1 MNVRCDFI
9 NVISM
14 LVVGTANTD
23 TCVLAEPVLLEME
36 DAAQVYQAETNKTGM
51 FKLVFGFV
59 VTFHTP

>member
-1 MNVRCDFI
+1 
-9 NVISM
+9 M